1 MLDKRSWTRSE
12 WTMIR
17 KANRLWFEFENGF
30 CGVVEMLEVSEPFCV
45 GEHKLTICDQGV
57 TWVQCA
63 WKDADIWATA
73 MFDKNGNLFQIYF
86 DICDEVNL
94 DGERSWFTD
103 LILDVVYNPDGTV
116 NVLDENELTEAYES
130 HLISKEQRM
139 KAENTAIQ
147 LVFDLKSHSKQVNE
161 WFLKL
166 YKKSSENTLK

>member
-1 MLDKRSWTRSE
+1 MLDKRSWKRSE
-12 WTMIR
+12 WTIIT

-45 GEHKLTICDQGV
+45 GKNKLTICDQGI

-63 WKDADIWATA
+63 WKDIDIWATA

-94 DGERSWFTD
+94 DGERSWFAD
-103 LILDVVYNPDGTV
+103 LILDVVYHPDGTV

-147 LVFDLKSHSKQVNE
+147 LVFDLKSHSKQVND

>member
-1 MLDKRSWTRSE
+1 
-12 WTMIR
+12 
-17 KANRLWFEFENGF
+17 
-30 CGVVEMLEVSEPFCV
+30 
-45 GEHKLTICDQGV
+45 
-57 TWVQCA
+57 
-63 WKDADIWATA
+63 

-147 LVFDLKSHSKQVNE
+147 LVFDLKSHSKQVND